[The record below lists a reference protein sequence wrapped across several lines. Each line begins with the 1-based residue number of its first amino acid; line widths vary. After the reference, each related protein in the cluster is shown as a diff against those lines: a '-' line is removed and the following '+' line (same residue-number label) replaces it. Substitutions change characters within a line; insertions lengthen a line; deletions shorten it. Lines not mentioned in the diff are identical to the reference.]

1 MRGLDLSFRAMPS
14 SPAPRSRPATAALVV
29 VVVLVVA
36 ACSANF
42 DPSSPCTSDGRAEG
56 AYPSLE
62 AMVPRS
68 FVNRT
73 PDRVDS
79 GRNCTATALGALAD
93 HGVTELRFA
102 GSTWGAG
109 PDGGVTIAIFDAPG
123 LKAEW
128 VRDFYKA
135 GADAGRNTEAV
146 TSSTIDVDG
155 GSGYRVDTLNGESFQ
170 TVVDWQDGAR
180 VRVVL
185 VASFI
190 REVSSKA
197 EHEKVVAEAIATAVA
212 AQDR

>member
-1 MRGLDLSFRAMPS
+1 MRGFDLSFRAMPP
-14 SPAPRSRPATAALVV
+14 SPAPRSRSAIAALVV
-29 VVVLVVA
+29 AIALLSA
-36 ACSANF
+36 GCSADF
-42 DPSSPCTSDGRAEG
+42 DPSSPCTNDGRAEG

-62 AMVPRS
+62 ALVPRS
-68 FVNRT
+68 FAGRT

-109 PDGGVTIAIFDAPG
+109 PDGGVTIAIFEAPD

-135 GADAGRNTEAV
+135 GAEAGRNTEAV
-146 TSSTIDVDG
+146 TSSAINVDG

-197 EHEKVVAEAIATAVA
+197 EHEKVVSEAIATAVA
-212 AQDR
+212 MQDR